1 MYYPP
6 IAAAALFT
14 AIVIVDVIKGESSS
28 IATHAFLGLLS
39 IGAVTFLSMKGADF
53 VAWGILVLPMFI
65 ILLSF
70 VLVYVGSPI
79 VNKPTSTVVAPPSV
93 TTTSVTT
100 PTGAS
105 SAPTTSGQ
113 TINLPNLGNGTLS
126 TTATVT
132 PSASSCS
139 S

>member
-79 VNKPTSTVVAPPSV
+79 VNKPTSTVVASP
-93 TTTSVTT
+93 SVTT